1 MWARLYVVARVT
13 LPLVF
18 IVIGLGQLTNISGVA
33 AQLARSGLPV
43 PIPLEVIGLSRFTVL
58 AYLGAIVQVGGG
70 LLILLGYK
78 TRWAALALLAFTAA
92 TIVVTHHFWDMQG
105 LARAE
110 NLAQALKNLAIMAG
124 ILMVAAHG
132 AGHFSLDS
140 RKR

>member
-1 MWARLYVVARVT
+1 MWARLHVVARVI
-13 LPLVF
+13 LPIVF
-18 IVIGLGQLTNISGVA
+18 IVLGIGQLTNIAGIA
-33 AQLARSGLPV
+33 AQLARVELPV
-43 PIPLEVIGLSRFTVL
+43 PIPPEIAGISTFTAL
-58 AYLGAIVQVGGG
+58 AYLGALVQVGCG
-70 LLILLGYK
+70 LMVLLGYK
-78 TRWAALALLAFTAA
+78 TRWAASALLAFTAA